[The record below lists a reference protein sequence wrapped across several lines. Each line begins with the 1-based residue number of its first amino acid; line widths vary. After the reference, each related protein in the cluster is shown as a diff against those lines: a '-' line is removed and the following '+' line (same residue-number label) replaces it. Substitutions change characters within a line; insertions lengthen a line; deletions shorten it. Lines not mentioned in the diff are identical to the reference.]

1 MTSSIIWLL
10 LTVLISVNVLLFLFV
25 LIKKMIMNRVNHLK
39 EPVRREYEEA
49 FVRFIAGQDDS
60 LSINPQTIVEKKV
73 FRSLLLQY
81 NMYIE
86 QNRLK
91 KVLELE
97 EGQAIE
103 KDVEKLIK
111 SRNVWNRKIGIYLA
125 GEYKLTSLTP
135 VIRKQLNKSDHDLL
149 FITSKALISLADDTY
164 LKDILNAVTS
174 KDELTRN
181 QILSLLE
188 GVRGDI
194 RGILEEVFETG
205 DEGLKAIAVEEAGK
219 RQYSESVDWITEL
232 IQSGDKEL
240 RIAALKASYS
250 IGHIENE
257 AFLKAVFSAVRDEYW
272 EVRAF
277 LARFLRKVVSEEAVD
292 VLVDFMQ
299 DSSWHVRRNAAESL
313 LHHDELGRTALIR
326 LLDSEDTFARE
337 TARAVLDKDALSRSF

>member
-1 MTSSIIWLL
+1 
-10 LTVLISVNVLLFLFV
+10 
-25 LIKKMIMNRVNHLK
+25 MNRVKRLK
-39 EPVRREYEEA
+39 EPVRKEYEEA

-60 LSINPQTIVEKKV
+60 LSINPQTVVEKKV

-91 KVLELE
+91 KVLDLE
-97 EGQAIE
+97 EGKALERDI
-103 KDVEKLIK
+103 EKLIK
-111 SRNVWNRKIGIYLA
+111 SRNLWNRKIGIYLA
-125 GEYKLTSLTP
+125 GEYKMTSLAP
-135 VIRKQLNKSDHDLL
+135 LVRKQLSRSDHNLL

-164 LKDILNAVTS
+164 LRDILNAVTS
-174 KDELTRN
+174 TDSLTRN

-194 RGILEEVFETG
+194 RGILEEVVETG

-232 IQSGDKEL
+232 IQSGNKEL

-257 AFLKAVFSAVRDEYW
+257 AFLKAVFSAVRDDYW

-277 LARFLRKVVSEEAVD
+277 LARFLRKVASEKSVD
-292 VLVDFMQ
+292 VLVEYMQ

-313 LHHDELGRTALIR
+313 LHHDEMGRTALVR

-337 TARAVLDKDALSRSF
+337 TARAVLDKDALSRSL

>member
-1 MTSSIIWLL
+1 MTASIIWLL

-25 LIKKMIMNRVNHLK
+25 LIKKMIMNRVKRLK
-39 EPVRREYEEA
+39 EPVRKEYEEA

-60 LSINPQTIVEKKV
+60 LSINPQTVVEKKV

-91 KVLELE
+91 KVLDLE
-97 EGQAIE
+97 EGKALERDI
-103 KDVEKLIK
+103 EKLIK
-111 SRNVWNRKIGIYLA
+111 SRNLWNRKIGIYLA
-125 GEYKLTSLTP
+125 GEYKMTSLAP
-135 VIRKQLNKSDHDLL
+135 LVRKQLSRSDHNLL

-164 LKDILNAVTS
+164 LRDILNAVTS
-174 KDELTRN
+174 TDSLTRN

-194 RGILEEVFETG
+194 RGILEEVVETG

-232 IQSGDKEL
+232 IQSGNKEL

-257 AFLKAVFSAVRDEYW
+257 AFLKAVFSAVRDDYW

-277 LARFLRKVVSEEAVD
+277 LARFLRKVASEKSVD
-292 VLVDFMQ
+292 VLVEYMQ

-313 LHHDELGRTALIR
+313 LHHDEMGRTALVR

-337 TARAVLDKDALSRSF
+337 TARAVLDKDALSRSL